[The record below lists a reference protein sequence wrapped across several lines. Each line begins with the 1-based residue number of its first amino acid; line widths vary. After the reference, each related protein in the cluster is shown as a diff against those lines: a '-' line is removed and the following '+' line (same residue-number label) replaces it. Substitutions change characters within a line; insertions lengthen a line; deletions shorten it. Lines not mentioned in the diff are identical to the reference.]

1 MSNSIWKNVSIAVES
16 ARGSALTIS
25 SITKATTPVLTYT
38 GTDPSNGD
46 YFLLLGIVGMV
57 ELEGTVVRVKNVN
70 GAGNTFEFDGV
81 IDSSAFGA
89 AATGGS
95 AYPISFGTALS
106 KAVSVNSGGGQVE
119 YIDQTTIHVNQR
131 VEVAGLSS
139 PIAWDF
145 DCLWDPS
152 DPGLAALYNA
162 YASGASKCIRATFQN
177 GYKFA
182 FYGDISCGLVP
193 GGSAQNNVTTPVG
206 MRGLGRG
213 IAYLT

>member
-1 MSNSIWKNVSIAVES
+1 MSNSIWKNVAIHVES

-25 SITKATTPVLTYT
+25 SITKATTPVVTYS

-46 YFLLLGIVGMV
+46 YLLLLGIVGMI
-57 ELEGTVVRVKNVN
+57 ELEGTVVRVKNVDG
-70 GAGNTFEFDGV
+70 GANTFEIDGV
-81 IDSSAFGA
+81 VNSANFGA

-95 AYPISFGTALS
+95 AYPITFGTGLS
-106 KAVSVNSGGGQVE
+106 KAVNINSGGGQTE

-131 VEVAGLSS
+131 VEVAGLSA

-145 DCLWDPS
+145 ECLWDPS
-152 DPGLAALYNA
+152 DPGLAALYEA
-162 YASGASKCIRATFQN
+162 YSSGEPKCIRATFQN

-206 MRGLGRG
+206 IRGLGLG
-213 IAYLT
+213 ISYLT